1 MTKRLKQIQLANLDR
16 RFDKMR
22 FEPKPK
28 SGWIKTIREALS
40 MPLAFPARKLGISQ
54 PSVSRLEKNEIDES
68 ITLKSLRQ
76 LAAAMNC
83 ELHYAIVPHGGS
95 LRNIVEKQAQEKARV
110 MVNDVNNTM
119 SLENQKIKYSKSSV
133 KFLAKEFAEDLNKSL
148 WNYDEN

>member
-1 MTKRLKQIQLANLDR
+1 MTKRLKQIQLANLDS
-16 RFDKMR
+16 RFEKMR

-40 MPLAFPARKLGISQ
+40 MPLAFPSRKLGISQ

-83 ELHYAIVPHGGS
+83 ELHYAIVPQGRS
-95 LRNIVEKQAQEKARV
+95 LKKMIEKRAEEKARA
-110 MVNDVNNTM
+110 MVSDVNNTM
-119 SLENQKIKYSKSSV
+119 SLEDQKIKDTKSSV
-133 KFLAKEFAEDLNKSL
+133 QLLAKEFAEEPNKSL
-148 WNYDEN
+148 WSSDEN

>member
-1 MTKRLKQIQLANLDR
+1 MTKRLKQIQLTNLDS
-16 RFDKMR
+16 RFAKMS

-40 MPLAFPARKLGISQ
+40 MPLAFPARKLKISL

-95 LRNIVEKQAQEKARV
+95 LKKIVEKRAEEKARA
-110 MVNDVNNTM
+110 MVSDVNNTM
-119 SLENQKIKYSKSSV
+119 SLEDQKIKDSKNSV
-133 KFLAKEFAEDLNKSL
+133 KFLAKELAEDLNKSL
-148 WNYDEN
+148 WSDDED